1 MKIYVITGHAKSGK
15 TTFGNILRDK
25 LKEYGYKP
33 CVMQIT
39 SPLYHYAEDYFE
51 WDSRQDEK
59 PREFLQKFG
68 IEILKE
74 KLHKDTFLINRLEE
88 DIDILSNFFDCF
100 IITDARFKKELNELK
115 EKYKDVVTIKLERT
129 NYDDELSDEERSHV
143 TEIEVDRIN
152 NVKYLVQNNS
162 FKDLKEYAE
171 MIISKEEDDII

>member
-68 IEILKE
+68 ITIGNQNLVIALFAALILIMLTLPIGHIVKVN
-74 KLHKDTFLINRLEE
+74 KML
-88 DIDILSNFFDCF
+88 NF
-100 IITDARFKKELNELK
+100 
-115 EKYKDVVTIKLERT
+115 
-129 NYDDELSDEERSHV
+129 
-143 TEIEVDRIN
+143 
-152 NVKYLVQNNS
+152 
-162 FKDLKEYAE
+162 
-171 MIISKEEDDII
+171 

>member
-68 IEILKE
+68 IEIIKE
-74 KLHKDTFLINRLEE
+74 KLHKDKFLINRLEE
-88 DIDILSNFFDCF
+88 DIEILSNFFNCF
-100 IITDARFKKELNELK
+100 IITDARFKKELTTPDSFSTKTDNCRFSSIIFGLSKRKSWSFAFSASFSPQRLLK
-115 EKYKDVVTIKLERT
+115 SVMMIVVPFGLLDLFVLI
-129 NYDDELSDEERSHV
+129 V
-143 TEIEVDRIN
+143 T
-152 NVKYLVQNNS
+152 S
-162 FKDLKEYAE
+162 AF
-171 MIISKEEDDII
+171 